1 MNKKVCLECG
11 ELVKGR
17 VDKKFCS
24 DACRN
29 NYNNQVNKDSVNLIR
44 NTNNQLRKNWRILE
58 ELNPTEKHK
67 VTKKQLSVRGFDFN
81 LFTNIYTTK
90 EGATYYFCYN
100 QGYLS
105 LENDYYLLVKKST
118 NE

>member
-1 MNKKVCLECG
+1 MDKKTCMECG
-11 ELVKGR
+11 EPFVGR
-17 VDKKFCS
+17 SDKKFCS

-29 NYNNQVNKDSVNLIR
+29 AHNNQVNKDDKNFIR